1 MKPAQIS
8 KEFKNRSF
16 VLYLNSLLLII
27 IAPLIL
33 YVIIPAFSGFGFY
46 QINTTYI
53 LNIHTISKYL
63 LFLSFLIPTSI
74 LVCSLICGLDRK
86 LISLI
91 FPTLVNF
98 IIYGL
103 VIFFFTT
110 GILTIISILFFF
122 NEILGLRL
130 TYIIIGFFLITGF
143 FSAIG
148 PISKGL
154 KPFLK
159 KDYIPI
165 IGARLNK
172 KDHKKIFDKILEI
185 CKNIKASP
193 PKNIIVGLTTEF
205 FAVSDKLKVF
215 NGIDQKIIKG
225 NSIYISLPFLRTLT
239 INEFATIIG
248 HEVGHFVGEDTLYS
262 VKFAPIYRKLNNQ
275 FISLEKERKR
285 NFFDYIGIYPI
296 IFLYNEFTR
305 KEEKISKIQEL
316 EADQF
321 GSSAANG
328 KTYAS
333 ALAKLYIYD
342 LVWERTK
349 HNHREIVRDKLK
361 INIKNLS
368 KDFIKLSRNSLDK
381 SRLTE
386 LLKHMLNYEQKHP
399 NDTHPPLKER
409 MKNLKVKEK
418 DITNKDLINFLPS
431 ASSLISNVEII
442 EENLTLIES
451 EIEKR
456 KFKIG

>member
-1 MKPAQIS
+1 MILS
-8 KEFKNRSF
+8 KFAKKFKNKSLS
-16 VLYLNSLLLII
+16 LYFNSLILII
-27 IAPLIL
+27 IAPLML
-33 YVIIPAFSGFGFY
+33 YNLIPAFSGFGFY
-46 QINTTYI
+46 QINTSYI

-63 LFLSFLIPTSI
+63 LILAFLIPTSI
-74 LVCSLICGLDRK
+74 LVCSVICGLDRK

-103 VIFFFTT
+103 AIFFFIT
-110 GILTIISILFFF
+110 GILTAITIAFFF

-130 TYIIIGFFLITGF
+130 TFILIGLVFIVGFFA
-143 FSAIG
+143 AIG
-148 PISKGL
+148 PITKGI
-154 KPFLK
+154 KHFLK

-172 KDHKKIFDKILEI
+172 KDHKEIFDKIFNI
-185 CKNIKASP
+185 CKKIKASP
-193 PKNIIVGLTTEF
+193 PNNIIVGLTTDF
-205 FAVSDKLKVF
+205 FAVSEKLKVF
-215 NGIDQKIIKG
+215 NGIDEKIIKG
-225 NSIYISLPFLRTLT
+225 NTIYISLPFLRALT
-239 INEFATIIG
+239 INEFATLIG

-262 VKFAPIYRKLNNQ
+262 IKFAPIYRRLNNQ
-275 FISLEKERKR
+275 FNSLEKNKEKE
-285 NFFDYIGIYPI
+285 FLDYIGIYPI

-305 KEEKISKIQEL
+305 KEEKISKIQEFK
-316 EADQF
+316 ADQF
-321 GSSAANG
+321 GSSAADG
-328 KTYAS
+328 KSLAC

-349 HNHREIVRDKLK
+349 HNHREIVREK
-361 INIKNLS
+361 IKSRIKNLS
-368 KDFIKLSRNSLDK
+368 KNFIKLSRNTLNK
-381 SRLTE
+381 SRLNE
-386 LLKHMLNYEQKHP
+386 LLRLMLNHEQSHP

-456 KFKIG
+456 NF